1 MCKNGI
7 LCGQVCAV
15 SGLLVVAHDK
25 GEVRVYQFS
34 PGAQEV
40 TCIHIDH
47 SSK

>member
-1 MCKNGI
+1 MC
-7 LCGQVCAV
+7 AA

-34 PGAQEV
+34 LDAQDV